1 MQTLRQAMRQFL
13 EGWRGDVAPE
23 WRYFLEGV
31 EPAFDAV
38 DERLTLE
45 DHEIIFPGRKGREPA
60 GAQPGSHIFR
70 ALDGLPPG
78 DVRVV
83 IIGQDPYPN
92 VEQATGRAFDQG
104 DRKVWIQDSK
114 PRSPT
119 NSLRRILQQLAVFR
133 TGQTVYGKAS
143 GGWGTVKDDIVS
155 GDLVLQAPGALFDHW
170 QAQGALLLN
179 AGLTITRFQ
188 DPHQQQGHIPLW
200 KPVVGAI
207 CKRLAERRDVPV
219 VFICWGT
226 DALKFLVKAG
236 VLKKAAS
243 PFVFTPGL
251 SRASLVFR
259 NHPATTKFLEGDNLF
274 AEVNG
279 ELGKLGGAAL
289 DW

>member
-1 MQTLRQAMRQFL
+1 MRTLRQAMQQFL

-23 WRYFLEGV
+23 WRDFLDGV

-38 DERLTLE
+38 DARLTLN
-45 DHEIIFPGRKGREPA
+45 DDEIIFPGRKGRESA
-60 GAQPGSHIFR
+60 GAQPGSHVFR
-70 ALDGLPPG
+70 ALDGLAP
-78 DVRVV
+78 DAVRVV

-92 VEQATGRAFDQG
+92 VAQATGRAFDQG
-104 DRKVWIQDSK
+104 DRKIWIQDEK

-133 TGQTVYGKAS
+133 TGERDYGKAA
-143 GGWGTVKDDIVS
+143 GGWGRVKDDIVS
-155 GDLVLQAPGALFDHW
+155 GDLPLQAPGALFDHW
-170 QAQGALLLN
+170 QSQGVLFLN

-207 CKRLAERRDVPV
+207 CRRLAERRNEPV
-219 VFICWGT
+219 VFLCWGT
-226 DALKFLVKAG
+226 DALKFLVKTG
-236 VLKKAAS
+236 VLKAPAA
-243 PFVFTPGL
+243 PFVFAPGL
-251 SRASLVFR
+251 SRAGLVFR
-259 NHPATTKFLEGDNLF
+259 NHPATTKFLEGENLF

-279 ELGKLGGAAL
+279 ELERLGGAPL